1 MATPARSR
9 RIEIRVTEEEH
20 AAEEAAA
27 RTLGVSLSEFFRQA
41 ASARAADVLAER
53 SRVVLDA
60 DEAQRFLYALD
71 HPDRYVERLRWLAD
85 EPSVLSE

>member
-53 SRVVLDA
+53 SRVVLDD
-60 DEAQRFLYALD
+60 DEAQRFLDALD

>member
-60 DEAQRFLYALD
+60 DEAQRFLDALD

-85 EPSVLSE
+85 KPSVLSE

>member
-1 MATPARSR
+1 MASPARSR

-27 RTLGVSLSEFFRQA
+27 LTLGVSLSEFFRQA

-53 SRVVLDA
+53 SRVVLDD
-60 DEAQRFLYALD
+60 DEAKRFLDALD

-85 EPSVLSE
+85 KPSVLPE